1 MPIGD
6 TWFSISEEVQ
16 LKYIHLIIIHIFNI
30 IMLDYRSRIT
40 IAFIAPV
47 FFLFIELTSF
57 FLFETTL
64 VLFWE
69 FMDIDD
75 MYVSVTDVQSRQD
88 YFLCYI
94 SKLMTNS
101 GKMNIINFM
110 SKY

>member
-1 MPIGD
+1 
-6 TWFSISEEVQ
+6 
-16 LKYIHLIIIHIFNI
+16 
-30 IMLDYRSRIT
+30 
-40 IAFIAPV
+40 
-47 FFLFIELTSF
+47 
-57 FLFETTL
+57 
-64 VLFWE
+64 
-69 FMDIDD
+69 MDIDD